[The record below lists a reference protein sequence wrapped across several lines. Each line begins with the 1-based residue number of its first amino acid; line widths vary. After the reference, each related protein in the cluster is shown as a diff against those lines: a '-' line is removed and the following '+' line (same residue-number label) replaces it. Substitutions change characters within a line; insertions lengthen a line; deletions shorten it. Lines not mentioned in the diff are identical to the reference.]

1 MQKIMAVDSISTVIH
16 VSQFFLNCF
25 EIVSY
30 KFSFYNILLILPHTN
45 FAGSFTDF
53 GLWLKHFQEMLFFF
67 FLRQSY
73 SQWESSSKTLERI
86 RQKVPLHKLEKRW
99 KKETEQGDHW

>member
-1 MQKIMAVDSISTVIH
+1 MALDSISTVIH

-45 FAGSFTDF
+45 FA
-53 GLWLKHFQEMLFFF
+53 EN
-67 FLRQSY
+67 Y
-73 SQWESSSKTLERI
+73 
-86 RQKVPLHKLEKRW
+86 
-99 KKETEQGDHW
+99 

>member
-1 MQKIMAVDSISTVIH
+1 MQKIMALDSISTVIH

-45 FAGSFTDF
+45 FAEKLLTLDCGLNVFKKCCFFLSQAKLFPMKKFIQDF
-53 GLWLKHFQEMLFFF
+53 GKDQI
-67 FLRQSY
+67 
-73 SQWESSSKTLERI
+73 ESSVT
-86 RQKVPLHKLEKRW
+86 
-99 KKETEQGDHW
+99 

>member
-1 MQKIMAVDSISTVIH
+1 MQKIMALDSISTVIH

-45 FAGSFTDF
+45 FAEKLR
-53 GLWLKHFQEMLFFF
+53 LWLKRFQEMLFFSF
-67 FLRQSY
+67 SG
-73 SQWESSSKTLERI
+73 
-86 RQKVPLHKLEKRW
+86 KVIPNEKVHPRLW
-99 KKETEQGDHW
+99 KGSDRKFRYINWKNAEKKKQNKVIIDSP

>member
-1 MQKIMAVDSISTVIH
+1 MAVDSISTVIH

-25 EIVSY
+25 QIVSY

-53 GLWLKHFQEMLFFF
+53 GLWLKHFQEMLFFSF
-67 FLRQSY
+67 SG
-73 SQWESSSKTLERI
+73 
-86 RQKVPLHKLEKRW
+86 KVIPNEKVHPRLW
-99 KKETEQGDHW
+99 KGSDRKFRYINWKNAEKKKQNKVITDSP

>member
-1 MQKIMAVDSISTVIH
+1 MQKIMALDSISTVIH

-45 FAGSFTDF
+45 FAEKLLTLDC
-53 GLWLKHFQEMLFFF
+53 GLNVFKKFF
-67 FLRQSY
+67 FL
-73 SQWESSSKTLERI
+73 SQAKLFPMKKFIQDFGKDQIESSVT
-86 RQKVPLHKLEKRW
+86 
-99 KKETEQGDHW
+99 

>member
-1 MQKIMAVDSISTVIH
+1 MQKIMALDSISTVIH
-16 VSQFFLNCF
+16 VSQFVLNCF

-30 KFSFYNILLILPHTN
+30 KFSFYNFLLILLHTN
-45 FAGSFTDF
+45 FAEKLLTLDC
-53 GLWLKHFQEMLFFF
+53 GLNVFKKCCFF

-73 SQWESSSKTLERI
+73 SQRKSSSKTLERI
-86 RQKVPLHKLEKRW
+86 RQKVPLHKLEERW